1 LENEYH
7 MSLEIKNSI
16 QEIYYEFLVVLNKKL
31 IIEEAIL
38 GIEINSM
45 ME

>member
-1 LENEYH
+1 